1 MKTSPLSP
9 TALVLELVAKLPTE
23 LRMIIAAAVGFAT
36 AGSNETTQAI
46 HQEVQAEAEAMADG
60 AQPLDDDEAKAR
72 VHAARERGLRRTGK
86 ALHEGLRAQER
97 QRRRRIKGA
106 ETNRTRAAAEHAKWL
121 AAFDACARR
130 NPGALKNK
138 IVGMVANQFGVS
150 ASSVRRVVRDR

>member
-72 VHAARERGLRRTGK
+72 VHAARERGLRKSEK
-86 ALHEGLRAQER
+86 ALRKGLRAEEHQ
-97 QRRRRIKGA
+97 QRRRLKGA
-106 ETNRTRAAAEHAKWL
+106 AARRAKAAIEHAKWI
-121 AAFDACARR
+121 AAFDANA
-130 NPGALKNK
+130 
-138 IVGMVANQFGVS
+138 
-150 ASSVRRVVRDR
+150 